1 MGTACLNQAG
11 QGAVIYTVL
20 RGAGNLT
27 ASVAG
32 LRTVSRAEYLYN
44 AVMRAVVRCR
54 DDCAG
59 DLAASG
65 PPLAIAVVMPRW
77 VAGAQRFRAV
87 IVAGPSG

>member
-11 QGAVIYTVL
+11 QGAVLCTVL

-44 AVMRAVVRCR
+44 AVMRAVDEVARHVPWPFP
-54 DDCAG
+54 G
-59 DLAASG
+59 DSFPG
-65 PPLAIAVVMPRW
+65 DPGAVVRPT
-77 VAGAQRFRAV
+77 VARNTAV
-87 IVAGPSG
+87 D